1 MAPIYSYLLRFKLM
15 KVAGWHVFF
24 VFKILIWI
32 VIRISMNTI
41 RNPCIYL
48 FVQTYQNDSDSQS
61 LSLII
66 WVGIGLSGASNI
78 LFFRGIIGLFSDFSR
93 TFLVW
98 ETFSGLTSPSN
109 LSPKLPRRGVEFF
122 PFGGVFW
129 LEDICHCMEF
139 RWASKEAVSVR
150 LILW

>member
-1 MAPIYSYLLRFKLM
+1 MAPIFWYLLRFKLM
-15 KVAGWHVFF
+15 KVAGRHVFF

-32 VIRISMNTI
+32 VIGLSMNTI

-78 LFFRGIIGLFSDFSR
+78 LFFRGIIGLFSDFSSR
-93 TFLVW
+93 LLYTAQLSQKCANAIFKNIDQVLLTNESFLIHQ
-98 ETFSGLTSPSN
+98 EKLIYFS
-109 LSPKLPRRGVEFF
+109 
-122 PFGGVFW
+122 VFHLW
-129 LEDICHCMEF
+129 LEI
-139 RWASKEAVSVR
+139 ASKFMK
-150 LILW
+150 